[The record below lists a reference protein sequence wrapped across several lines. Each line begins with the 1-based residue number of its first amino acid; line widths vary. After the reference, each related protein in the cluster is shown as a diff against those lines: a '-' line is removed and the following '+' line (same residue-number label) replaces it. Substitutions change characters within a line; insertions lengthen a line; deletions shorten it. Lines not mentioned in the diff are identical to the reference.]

1 MKLDVKYIFKIF
13 FLFIY
18 ISSFSQEKN
27 SFLVGKWKMISIET
41 HLLSYN
47 AITDSLSY
55 SEDFKKMIP
64 ELLRKYKD
72 KYKDI
77 DAINAYHKKQNS
89 NNYFFFKEDG
99 SYIRIINN
107 KIRIEGK
114 YKVKPSKQI
123 IEIRFKSSRNK
134 IEKSE
139 MKYSVKDDYLY
150 LTLTFDDRNGKK
162 TRPTNFILNKHLM
175 KD

>member
-1 MKLDVKYIFKIF
+1 MKHIFKIF

-47 AITDSLSY
+47 TITDSLSY

-64 ELLRKYKD
+64 EFLKKYKD

-77 DAINAYHKKQNS
+77 DAINEYHKKQNS
-89 NNYFFFKEDG
+89 NNYFVFNEDG
-99 SYIRIINN
+99 SYLRITNN
-107 KIRIEGK
+107 KITIDGK

-123 IEIRFKSSRNK
+123 IEISFKSSRNK
-134 IEKSE
+134 IEKSS
-139 MKYSVKDDYLY
+139 MKYSVKDDNLY
-150 LTLTFDDRNGKK
+150 LTLTFDDRKGKK
-162 TRPTNFILNKHLM
+162 IRPTNFILNKQLI